1 MLCVNK
7 FVMEIKEETHLILPS
22 DQTHYP
28 NNTASKFKVKLPHTI
43 RLASGVDWY
52 ASCDN
57 VIIPREVNSQALV
70 PMIKVTVDN
79 FLDPD
84 NAHLDKD
91 TDVLRHISRDNVKE
105 MKKGQKRGHDDSDKN
120 PMVEI
125 MLFNQH
131 AKRVRR
137 NRKTFHEFEFTL
149 LDDND
154 KLIEFGK
161 GKTQINMTLRPMP
174 VSRFPHE
181 FTLIVPFNETLQL
194 KSKFDFDGS
203 REVGVMQVVL
213 PTTFINVKDAEMNF
227 TVLEVSNLANPKA
240 WHYRIPQGVYSKKSL
255 IQTINSL
262 TTKISMHIDDNNK
275 TLIKKKVAFT
285 MQITINK
292 PLALVLGFKQEISNQ
307 GLPVTSPDKIEAYA
321 RFNTL
326 FMYAPGLVKE
336 TMVGDVMAPFLGN
349 VTPVFECQVYIM
361 EPPIVMYVPIREDL
375 PYKDSI
381 RLDLHDE
388 LGRPLAWDKDTIQ
401 KPQATL
407 HFRTRE

>member
-1 MLCVNK
+1 
-7 FVMEIKEETHLILPS
+7 MEIKEETHLILLS
-22 DQTHYP
+22 DQIHYP

-57 VIIPREVNSQALV
+57 VIIPREVNSQALI
-70 PMIKVTVDN
+70 PMIKVNVDN

-105 MKKGQKRGHDDSDKN
+105 MKKGQKRGRDDSDKN
-120 PMVEI
+120 PMVKI

-181 FTLIVPFNETLQL
+181 FPLC
-194 KSKFDFDGS
+194 
-203 REVGVMQVVL
+203 GV
-213 PTTFINVKDAEMNF
+213 T
-227 TVLEVSNLANPKA
+227 
-240 WHYRIPQGVYSKKSL
+240 
-255 IQTINSL
+255 
-262 TTKISMHIDDNNK
+262 
-275 TLIKKKVAFT
+275 
-285 MQITINK
+285 
-292 PLALVLGFKQEISNQ
+292 
-307 GLPVTSPDKIEAYA
+307 
-321 RFNTL
+321 
-326 FMYAPGLVKE
+326 
-336 TMVGDVMAPFLGN
+336 
-349 VTPVFECQVYIM
+349 
-361 EPPIVMYVPIREDL
+361 
-375 PYKDSI
+375 
-381 RLDLHDE
+381 
-388 LGRPLAWDKDTIQ
+388 
-401 KPQATL
+401 
-407 HFRTRE
+407 

>member
-1 MLCVNK
+1 MNYELITVYIILCYVLCVNK
-7 FVMEIKEETHLILPS
+7 FVMEIKEATHLILPS
-22 DQTHYP
+22 DETHYT
-28 NNTASKFKVKLPHTI
+28 NNTASKFKVKLPHTK

-70 PMIKVTVDN
+70 PMIKVNVDN

-131 AKRVRR
+131 AKWVRR

-203 REVGVMQVVL
+203 REVGVMQVAL
-213 PTTFINVKDAEMNF
+213 PTTFI
-227 TVLEVSNLANPKA
+227 
-240 WHYRIPQGVYSKKSL
+240 
-255 IQTINSL
+255 
-262 TTKISMHIDDNNK
+262 KISMPINDNNK
-275 TLIKKKVAFT
+275 TLIRKKVAFT
-285 MQITINK
+285 YPIMHITINK
-292 PLALVLGFKQEISNQ
+292 PLVLGFRQEISNQ
-307 GLPVTSPDKIEAYA
+307 GLLVTSPDKIEAYA
-321 RFNTL
+321 WFNTL
-326 FMYAPGLVKE
+326 FMCAPGLVKE
-336 TMVGDVMAPFLGN
+336 KMVGDVMAPFLGN
-349 VTPVFECQVYIM
+349 VTPVFDRKVYIV
-361 EPPIVMYVPIREDL
+361 EPLIVMYVPIMEDL

>member
-1 MLCVNK
+1 
-7 FVMEIKEETHLILPS
+7 MEIKEETHLILPS

-43 RLASGVDWY
+43 RLASGVHWY

-154 KLIEFGK
+154 KLNEFGK
-161 GKTQINMTLRPMP
+161 GKTQILRPMP

-203 REVGVMQVVL
+203 REVGVIQVLL

-227 TVLEVSNLANPKA
+227 TMLEVSKLANPKA
-240 WHYRIPQGVYSKKSL
+240 WHYRIPQGVYSNKSL

-292 PLALVLGFKQEISNQ
+292 PLALVLGFREEISNQ
-307 GLPVTSPDKIEAYA
+307 SLPVTSRDKIEPYA
-321 RFNTL
+321 RFSTL
-326 FMYAPGLVKE
+326 FTYAPGLVKE
-336 TMVGDVMAPFLGN
+336 TMVGDVMAPFMGN
-349 VTPVFECQVYIM
+349 VTPVFESEVYIV
-361 EPPIVMYVPIREDL
+361 EPPIVMYVPIMEDL
-375 PYKDSI
+375 PYRDSI

>member
-1 MLCVNK
+1 
-7 FVMEIKEETHLILPS
+7 MEIKEETHLILPS

-57 VIIPREVNSQALV
+57 VMIPREVNSQALV
-70 PMIKVTVDN
+70 PMIKVNVDN

-105 MKKGQKRGHDDSDKN
+105 MKKGQKRGRDDSDKN

-154 KLIEFGK
+154 KMIEFGK

-240 WHYRIPQGVYSKKSL
+240 WHYRIPQGVYNNKSL
-255 IQTINSL
+255 IKTINSL

-275 TLIKKKVAFT
+275 TLIRKKVAST
-285 MQITINK
+285 YPIMQITINK
-292 PLALVLGFKQEISNQ
+292 PLALVLGFRQEISNQ
-307 GLPVTSPDKIEAYA
+307 GLPVISPDKIEAYA

-336 TMVGDVMAPFLGN
+336 TMVGDVMAPILGN
-349 VTPVFECQVYIM
+349 VTPVFEREVYIV
-361 EPPIVMYVPIREDL
+361 EPPIVMYVPIMEDL
-375 PYKDSI
+375 PYRDSI

-388 LGRPLAWDKDTIQ
+388 LGRPTGLG
-401 KPQATL
+401 
-407 HFRTRE
+407 